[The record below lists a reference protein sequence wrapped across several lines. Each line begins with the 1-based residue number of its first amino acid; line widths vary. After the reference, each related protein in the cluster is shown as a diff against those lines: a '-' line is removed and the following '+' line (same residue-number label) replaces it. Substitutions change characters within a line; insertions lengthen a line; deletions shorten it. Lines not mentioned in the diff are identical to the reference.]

1 VGGFL
6 EDPYEQWPPGAGT
19 CPFGDELQVGYRP
32 REVSEAD
39 PEGFGGQPLGEAV
52 EDHVEIVVPR
62 VRGGHTDRS
71 EGRRRAATG
80 RSGLSPALSPPC
92 QPRTAARAAGR
103 AEGLPETSGGADPKT
118 GLQPS
123 RPCAVAAGPAR
134 PACTSLLRGRGMDRP
149 GSGGPPAPQ
158 CGAIPRAAQ
167 PGGPAGERRPTGC
180 VTARWQNLL
189 FGSSPAVC
197 APCPQVRPLQAGKW
211 VWHVVCYRAWIRRA
225 GRRGPW
231 GETA

>member
-1 VGGFL
+1 VRRSMVRTGSGAWRQAAGEGARGNPGVVRVGGFL

-103 AEGLPETSGGADPKT
+103 AEGLPE
-118 GLQPS
+118 
-123 RPCAVAAGPAR
+123 RPAGPILRPAFTRRGPAR
-134 PACTSLLRGRGMDRP
+134 
-149 GSGGPPAPQ
+149 
-158 CGAIPRAAQ
+158 
-167 PGGPAGERRPTGC
+167 
-180 VTARWQNLL
+180 
-189 FGSSPAVC
+189 
-197 APCPQVRPLQAGKW
+197 
-211 VWHVVCYRAWIRRA
+211 
-225 GRRGPW
+225 
-231 GETA
+231 